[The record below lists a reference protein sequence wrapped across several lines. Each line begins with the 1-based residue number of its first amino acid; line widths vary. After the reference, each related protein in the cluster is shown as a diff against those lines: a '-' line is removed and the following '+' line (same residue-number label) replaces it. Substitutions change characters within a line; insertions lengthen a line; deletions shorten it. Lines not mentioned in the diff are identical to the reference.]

1 MESVAEVAAE
11 GESQTNSQRSSE
23 SLTGGDREEQEVRN
37 DELGDI
43 QERDELLGEERT
55 QDDADPA
62 ATIEKNERRDNYPH
76 SDNKTIEHSEL
87 GSLSQ
92 MNSTQKS

>member
-43 QERDELLGEERT
+43 QERDE
-55 QDDADPA
+55 
-62 ATIEKNERRDNYPH
+62 
-76 SDNKTIEHSEL
+76 
-87 GSLSQ
+87 
-92 MNSTQKS
+92 